1 VAKYLT
7 TTELIASVIRR
18 AMLPVTQTTFVEEDF
33 LAFANEEMNLGIV
46 PHIISFHENYL
57 LAEYDV
63 DIVDNQTRYEIPHRA
78 VGNKLKDV
86 QFIDQS
92 GRAYEMTQIEVGDLP
107 YHQWGSNKAINGTL
121 NSFYLE
127 GNELVT
133 TNASFTGKLRFLY
146 YLRPSDIVPIDRSA
160 KITNI
165 DTVNKVVTLNSS
177 PSVFVGQVLFDIT
190 ATRSPFKAIGLD
202 MSGTFNGSS
211 TNPQIT
217 FTSDL
222 PTHLKVGDIV
232 TLTEETII
240 PQIPLELHSMLAQR
254 VALRCL
260 DAMGDANGIQTGTAR
275 LAEMEQKTGTLLDNR
290 VEDAPHKISP
300 KNSFLR
306 RKRTYLRR

>member
-1 VAKYLT
+1 
-7 TTELIASVIRR
+7 
-18 AMLPVTQTTFVEEDF
+18 
-33 LAFANEEMNLGIV
+33 
-46 PHIISFHENYL
+46 
-57 LAEYDV
+57 
-63 DIVDNQTRYEIPHRA
+63 
-78 VGNKLKDV
+78 
-86 QFIDQS
+86 
-92 GRAYEMTQIEVGDLP
+92 
-107 YHQWGSNKAINGTL
+107 
-121 NSFYLE
+121 
-127 GNELVT
+127 
-133 TNASFTGKLRFLY
+133 
-146 YLRPSDIVPIDRSA
+146 
-160 KITNI
+160 
-165 DTVNKVVTLNSS
+165 
-177 PSVFVGQVLFDIT
+177 
-190 ATRSPFKAIGLD
+190 